1 MLKKTWIATILAMFF
16 FVSVIPSPVVN
27 AERITRKELEEI
39 RNKKESILEAIAK
52 KDESVKK
59 ELDKMKK
66 AKSIISNIEKDVA
79 KVEVKLNQA
88 EKEFRVYDIRFKRR
102 IRKLYQHGEMGHM
115 AILLSADSFSQFLFR
130 FEVIRVI
137 VKEDY
142 NLLKHR
148 KDAKQKIEKE
158 LEKFQK
164 LREKQ
169 NKEVAKSQKIYQKL
183 MEEIR
188 KSNERLRKLQEIEE
202 LHEEEIIQINL
213 AHLRS
218 GTLKFPYRGP
228 LRRPSNLR
236 QTSPY
241 GYRIHPIFGTRKL
254 HAGIDFAGP
263 VGAPIYSAGYGVVVE
278 SRPSQGYGWLIT
290 IYHGDL
296 NGKRVYTRYAHSYPH
311 QVKVRVGQEVLAGEH
326 IAGVGNNGNS
336 TGPHLHF
343 EVRVGNGQLPPA
355 VNPEAYF

>member
-1 MLKKTWIATILAMFF
+1 MLKKTWIMMFLAMFV
-16 FVSVIPSPVVN
+16 FVSVIPSPSVN
-27 AERITRKELEEI
+27 AEKITREELQRI
-39 RNKKESILEAIAK
+39 RTKKESILEVISK
-52 KDESVKK
+52 KDQSVKK
-59 ELDKMKK
+59 EVEKMKK
-66 AKSIISNIEKDVA
+66 LKSKIADIEKDVA

-88 EKEFRVYDIRFKRR
+88 EKEFKVYDVRFKRR
-102 IRKLYQHGEMGHM
+102 IRKLYQQGEMGHM
-115 AILLSADSFSQFLFR
+115 AILLSADTFSQFLFR

-142 NLLKHR
+142 NLLKYR
-148 KDAKQKIEKE
+148 KDAKDKIKRE
-158 LEKFQK
+158 LDKFEK

-169 NKEVAKSQKIYQKL
+169 NREVAKSQKLYQKL
-183 MEEIR
+183 MEEIK
-188 KSNERLRKLQEIEE
+188 KSNQKLKKLEEIEE

-218 GTLKFPYRGP
+218 GTLRFPYRGP

-241 GYRIHPIFGTRKL
+241 GYRIHPIFGTKKL

-263 VGAPIYSAGYGVVVE
+263 IGTPIYAAGSGVVVE

-296 NGKRVYTRYAHSYPH
+296 NGKRIYTRYAHSYPH
-311 QVKVRVGQEVLAGEH
+311 QVKVKVGQEVSAGQH
-326 IAGVGNNGNS
+326 ITGVGNNGNS

-343 EVRVGNGQLPPA
+343 EVRVGNGALPPPD
-355 VNPEAYF
+355 NPVKYF

>member
-1 MLKKTWIATILAMFF
+1 MTLAMFL
-16 FVSVIPSPVVN
+16 FVSVIPSPEVR
-27 AERITRKELEEI
+27 AERITREKLDDI
-39 RNKKESILEAIAK
+39 RNKKDNILEVIAE
-52 KDESVKK
+52 KDKNVKK
-59 ELDKMKK
+59 EIEKINK
-66 AKSIISNIEKDVA
+66 AKEMIKNIEEEVA
-79 KVEVKLNQA
+79 KVEVKLDQA
-88 EKEFRVYDIRFKRR
+88 EKEFQVYDVRFKKR

-148 KDAKQKIEKE
+148 KDAKEKIEKE
-158 LEKFQK
+158 LQRFEK

-183 MEEIR
+183 MEEIK
-188 KSNERLRKLQEIEE
+188 KSNEKLKKLEEIEE
-202 LHEEEIIQINL
+202 LHEEEIIQVNL

-228 LRRPSNLR
+228 LRRPANLR

-254 HAGIDFAGP
+254 HAGIDYAGP
-263 VGAPIYSAGYGVVVE
+263 VGAPIFSAGNGVVVE

-290 IYHGDL
+290 IYHGDR
-296 NGKRVYTRYAHSYPH
+296 NGQRIYTRYAHSYPH
-311 QVKVRVGQEVLAGEH
+311 QVKVRVGQEVTAGQH
-326 IAGVGNNGNS
+326 IAAVGNNGNS

-343 EVRVGNGQLPPA
+343 EVRVGNGSLPPA
-355 VNPEAYF
+355 VNPELYF

>member
-1 MLKKTWIATILAMFF
+1 MLLAVFL
-16 FVSVIPSPVVN
+16 FVSVIPSPTVN
-27 AERITRKELEEI
+27 AERITREELQNI
-39 RNKKESILEAIAK
+39 RRKKESILDLIAK
-52 KDESVKK
+52 KDQSVKK
-59 ELDKMKK
+59 EVDKMKK
-66 AKSIISNIEKDVA
+66 IKQKIAAIEKDAA

-88 EKEFRVYDIRFKRR
+88 EKEFKVYDIRFKKR
-102 IRKLYQHGEMGHM
+102 IRKLYQQGEMGHM

-142 NLLKHR
+142 NLLKQR
-148 KDAKQKIEKE
+148 RDARDKIKRE
-158 LEKFQK
+158 LDKFDK
-164 LREKQ
+164 LREQQ

-183 MEEIR
+183 LAEIQ
-188 KSNERLRKLQEIEE
+188 KSNQKLKKLEEIEE

-218 GTLKFPYRGP
+218 GTLRFPYRGP

-236 QTSPY
+236 QTSSY
-241 GYRIHPIFGTRKL
+241 GYRVHPIFGTRKF

-263 VGAPIYSAGYGVVVE
+263 IGAPIYAAGSGVVVE

-290 IYHGDL
+290 IYHGDK
-296 NGKRVYTRYAHSYPH
+296 NGKRIYTRYAHSYPH
-311 QVKVRVGQEVLAGEH
+311 QVKVRVGQEVTAGQH

-343 EVRVGNGQLPPA
+343 EVRVGNGSLPPPD
-355 VNPEAYF
+355 NPVKYFGG